1 MAEAETTKLT
11 ADEVPAYNATA
22 PSRNDAASDAADAS
36 ESHGWPFPLEP
47 FRFIGDLAPSKY
59 KYVPTYVKVI
69 HSVPHL
75 VLLTGTG
82 ADLAL
87 LARILMEYRNWYNV
101 THTNLE
107 ICVLILCFSYGL
119 FCLQHFFK
127 HLVEYSADLQ
137 TRSIRL
143 QASRSQV
150 SETFNDTVTEMDS
163 MLNKSADTQASL
175 AERGLD
181 SHRRDFHTFLLK
193 GMVRKL
199 AGSTIEVSPE
209 SFISFIVQYLA
220 IFEECAVDPIH
231 EPSKAASFGVNEGSM
246 MFPSANVVCTDA
258 SAIELV
264 GNRAKAKEVRFLGNH
279 VEEAKKKASGLRQ
292 KWKKVTHVPRKVLR
306 LTGLGRWVKRRKNP
320 KTGDEEEGSFG
331 TFSHD
336 GVAEPRELKW
346 FRIDIGCG
354 IGIETAG
361 DEEEGSFPVQIH
373 GLLFSCTVLSPEH
386 VQLLVSI
393 VTGMPLLILS
403 CVAVRE
409 YSRALTCSIAV
420 ALLCTSFV
428 LYDFLEI
435 DAVQRME
442 IQIQEMQAAVAMVQ
456 QRRERMLEF
465 FGKLHQLA
473 DLWLYRTLP
482 RLEFMKLL
490 SESLQDA
497 EDADMAKHLQDIV
510 AKVGILEDSLM
521 PLSAWESDQLSRE
534 TKKGLAD
541 SITRLTRS
549 SANDALE
556 QVPTLSKEMSEIK
569 IRLLAAPPQGVE
581 A

>member
-231 EPSKAASFGVNEGSM
+231 EPYILATQEELRAK
-246 MFPSANVVCTDA
+246 CA
-258 SAIELV
+258 SAAEVAELV

>member
-1 MAEAETTKLT
+1 G
-11 ADEVPAYNATA
+11 
-22 PSRNDAASDAADAS
+22 SR
-36 ESHGWPFPLEP
+36 PLEIQVCADVCEGNP
-47 FRFIGDLAPSKY
+47 QRASSRTPHRHRCRRGVASSDIDGVSQLVQRHAYQPGDLCTDSMFL
-59 KYVPTYVKVI
+59 I
-69 HSVPHL
+69 WF
-75 VLLTGTG
+75 VLLATFFQAPGRVQRRP
-82 ADLAL
+82 ADQ
-87 LARILMEYRNWYNV
+87 IY
-101 THTNLE
+101 
-107 ICVLILCFSYGL
+107 
-119 FCLQHFFK
+119 
-127 HLVEYSADLQ
+127 Q
-137 TRSIRL
+137 TASQR
-143 QASRSQV
+143 ASRRTPRAAVCATV
-150 SETFNDTVTEMDS
+150 SR
-163 MLNKSADTQASL
+163 QASL

-193 GMVRKL
+193 GMARRL
-199 AGSTIEVSPE
+199 TGSTIEISPE

-231 EPSKAASFGVNEGSM
+231 EPYILATEEELRSK
-246 MFPSANVVCTDA
+246 CA
-258 SAIELV
+258 SAAEIAELV

-331 TFSHD
+331 TFSH
-336 GVAEPRELKW
+336 GAVAEPRELKW

-361 DEEEGSFPVQIH
+361 DEDEGSFPVQIH
-373 GLLFSCTVLSPEH
+373 GFLFSCTVLSPEH

-393 VTGMPLLILS
+393 VTGIPLLILS

-482 RLEFMKLL
+482 RLEFMKML

-497 EDADMAKHLQDIV
+497 EDADMAKHLQEIV

-521 PLSAWESDQLSRE
+521 PLSAWESDQMSRE

-549 SANDALE
+549 SADDALK
-556 QVPTLSKEMSEIK
+556 QVPTVSKEMSEMK
-569 IRLLAAPPQGVE
+569 IRLLAAPPQGAE